1 MSKNILITGAQGNL
15 GKACVEKFLQHGDQ
29 IFALTTPGKEE
40 KSELVNHLSFGVD
53 LSREEEVEKLV
64 KTLIEKYQTID
75 AAVLTVGG
83 FAMGSIHNTDKAAL
97 QKMIDLNFYT
107 AYFIARAVFQQMMKQ
122 GKGRIIFVGAR
133 PALDAQ
139 QGKNTLAYSLSKS
152 MIFKLAELLNAEA
165 KGNNVTATVIVP
177 STIDTP
183 LNRQSMPDAHFE
195 DWVTAEE
202 IADTV
207 HFVVSDSARA
217 WREPIIKLYNNG

>member
-15 GKACVEKFLQHGDQ
+15 GKACAEKFLQSGDQ
-29 IFALTTPGKEE
+29 VFALTTPGKEE
-40 KSELVNHLSFGVD
+40 KSDRTNFHSFGID
-53 LSREEEVEKLV
+53 LSQEDDAEAFV

-107 AYFIARAVFQQMMKQ
+107 AYFIARAIFQQMLQQ
-122 GKGRIIFVGAR
+122 GHGRIIFVGAR

-139 QGKNTLAYSLSKS
+139 QGKNTLAYALSKS
-152 MIFKLAELLNAEA
+152 LIFDLATLLNAEA
-165 KGNNVTATVIVP
+165 KGKNVTVTVIVP

-183 LNRQSMPDAHFE
+183 INRQSMPDAHFE

-202 IADTV
+202 IADTI
-207 HFVVSDSARA
+207 HFVISDASRA
-217 WREPIIKLYNNG
+217 WREPIIKLYNNA

>member
-15 GKACVEKFLQHGDQ
+15 GKACVEKFLPSGDQ

-40 KSELVNHLSFGVD
+40 KSTSPNFLSFGVD
-53 LSREEEVEKLV
+53 LTREDEVETFI
-64 KTLIEKYQTID
+64 KTLIEKYQSIN

-83 FAMGSIHNTDKAAL
+83 FAMGSIHDTDKAAL

-107 AYFIARAVFQQMMKQ
+107 SYFIARAVFQQMMKQ
-122 GKGRIIFVGAR
+122 GHGRIIFIGAR
-133 PALDAQ
+133 PAIDAQ

-177 STIDTP
+177 STINTP

-217 WREPIIKLYNNG
+217 WREPIIKLYSNA